1 MNITKAIKNLKVFDT
16 KIRLWKNK
24 NKCYLKVLERWL
36 TWRSKRVVH
45 CSNIKVIVLQKK
57 AVLDGKCF
65 AREANTIQEK
75 ICFFIEDISTAGVIV
90 YTSFTF
96 DLTLQNVVTPKW
108 KKQQS
113 CEKLDE
119 LSKVRGKKEK
129 NVVFWF
135 KHC

>member
-1 MNITKAIKNLKVFDT
+1 M
-16 KIRLWKNK
+16 
-24 NKCYLKVLERWL
+24 
-36 TWRSKRVVH
+36 
-45 CSNIKVIVLQKK
+45 IVLQKK

-119 LSKVRGKKEK
+119 LSKHYVSE
-129 NVVFWF
+129 
-135 KHC
+135 